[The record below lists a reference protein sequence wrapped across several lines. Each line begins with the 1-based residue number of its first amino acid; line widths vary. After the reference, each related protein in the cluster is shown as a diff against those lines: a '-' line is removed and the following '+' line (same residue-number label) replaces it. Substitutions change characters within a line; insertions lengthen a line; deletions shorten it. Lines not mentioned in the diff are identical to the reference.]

1 MIADSISE
9 IDLSSLA
16 VSYPLFPKIYLADRD
31 LKQQRLAL
39 GSSLTLSCIPCDE
52 DLKLGCFYG
61 AFYFEDSFK
70 DKCPWKDF
78 PKIIFFRPQI
88 EIIIDYEKK
97 ELILNGIS
105 ESTFYEILKNNS
117 LATPQPKIQSR
128 NDYPSKQDW
137 FSLIDLALDK
147 IHSSQLEKVVL
158 ARRTSLACES
168 SISSYNILSKLRKKQ
183 KNTTVF
189 LMQMQEGTS
198 FLGSTPEKLYTR
210 VRDEIQTEAL
220 AGTIPKHGCGKLLLS
235 QAKERSEVCYVE
247 NFIEKSLK
255 MISSRIEKEDDFSL
269 LETPHLYHLYKKI
282 SCTCSSINL
291 DQLLIHTL
299 HPTPAVG
306 GLPSD
311 KALEFIRQFE
321 HFSRGYYASCIGY
334 LSKERSDLS
343 VAIRSMLIEKNSA
356 HLFAG
361 AGIVNG
367 SDPQKEWDELEN
379 KISQFMEMFS

>member
-1 MIADSISE
+1 MIANYISQ

-39 GSSLTLSCIPCDE
+39 GSSLTLSSIPCDE
-52 DLKLGCFYG
+52 DLKLGSFYG
-61 AFYFEDSFK
+61 AFHFEDSIK
-70 DKCPWKDF
+70 DNSPWKDCPRMF
-78 PKIIFFRPQI
+78 FFRPQI
-88 EIIIDYEKK
+88 EIIIDCEKE
-97 ELILNGIS
+97 ELILHGIS
-105 ESTFYEILKNNS
+105 ESNFYDLLKNNPP
-117 LATPQPKIQSR
+117 ATPLPNIQSR

-137 FSLIDLALDK
+137 FSIVDLALDK
-147 IHSSQLEKVVL
+147 IYASQLEKVVL
-158 ARRTSLACES
+158 ARRTSLECKS
-168 SISSYNILSKLRKKQ
+168 SISPNDILSKLREKQ

-189 LMQMQEGTS
+189 LLQIQKGVS

-210 VRDEIQTEAL
+210 VGDKIQTEAL

-235 QAKERSEVCYVE
+235 QAKERSEVSFVE

-255 MISSRIEKEDDFSL
+255 RISNRIEKDDDFSL
-269 LETPHLYHLYKKI
+269 FETPNLYHLYKKI
-282 SCTCSSINL
+282 SCKCSSKNL
-291 DQLLIHTL
+291 DQLLIRTL

-311 KALEFIRQFE
+311 EALEFIRHFE
-321 HFSRGYYASCIGY
+321 PFSRGYYASCIGY
-334 LSKERSDLS
+334 LSKDRSDLS

-361 AGIVNG
+361 AGIVKG
-367 SDPQKEWDELEN
+367 SNPQNEWDELEN
-379 KISQFMEMFS
+379 KITQFMEMFS